1 MNFFEHQDQAKSQ
14 TKKLILLLA
23 LAVLAL
29 IIITTLFV
37 ALLLHYSQGAALP
50 STAQQNFWQNF
61 FSLLD
66 WHLLLSVAFVVLAVV
81 LLGSLYRISQ
91 LRQGGAVV
99 AESLNGRLLNTADCD
114 LKEKRLLNIVEEMA
128 IAAGVPVPPVYL
140 LDETGINAF
149 AAGYQPKD
157 AVIGVTRGC
166 LEQLNREQLQGV
178 IAHEYSHILH
188 GDMRLNL
195 RLVGILHGILLIGLI
210 GHMLLRSGRHSRK
223 NGGGIALFGLGLIII
238 GFAGTFCG
246 NLIKSAVSRQREYL
260 ADASA
265 VQFTRNPLG
274 ISEALQRIGG
284 YPASSSIEAEN
295 ASEYSHF
302 YFANGLRNWASGWY
316 STHPPLDDRIRRID
330 PRWKG
335 AFLSQ
340 KSADLELNSNTQA
353 SQNTEQSANFS
364 GFAATASTS
373 TTRSETQQNPAHA
386 STSQGQHLSA
396 QNISAEIGSP
406 SETSIAA
413 AGQLLDSIDANIR
426 EACHNPASAM
436 AIIYGLLFTE
446 AAKLEQESYIGIHA
460 PKPIFN
466 LYKHYLGAVAALPIA
481 QRLPVIDLCL
491 PSLKALSEP
500 QLTQFRGVIIGLI
513 KADNHLSL
521 AEWCVFRILQNYL
534 FTRKKSQGKPLD
546 IADCDVEIDQILTLV
561 AQQSSTS
568 SQQKAYNNALT
579 SLNMEAREL
588 GAQAAFSTLDKSL
601 STLNRLKPLQKPR
614 LLKAL
619 MLSIQ
624 TDGVIDI
631 AEYEL
636 LRVIAD
642 GLDCP
647 MPLLH

>member
-23 LAVLAL
+23 VAVLAL
-29 IIITTLFV
+29 IIVTAFFV
-37 ALLLHYSQGAALP
+37 AILLHYSQGAALP
-50 STAQQNFWQNF
+50 STELQNFWQNF

-66 WHLLLSVAFVVLAVV
+66 WHLLLGVATAVLIVV

-91 LRQGGAVV
+91 LRQGGSVV

-140 LDETGINAF
+140 LDEIGINAF
-149 AAGYQPKD
+149 AAGYDPKD
-157 AVIGVTRGC
+157 AVIGVTRGS

-223 NGGGIALFGLGLIII
+223 NGGGIALFGLGLIVI

-284 YPASSSIEAEN
+284 YPAASSMEAEN

-302 YFANGLRNWASGWY
+302 YFANGLRNWIGGWY
-316 STHPPLDDRIRRID
+316 STHPPLDDRIRRIN
-330 PRWKG
+330 PTWRG
-335 AFLSQ
+335 NFLSQ
-340 KSADLELNSNTQA
+340 KTADPELGENDLGHYGAAGNPSI
-353 SQNTEQSANFS
+353 S
-364 GFAATASTS
+364 GFAESPATNQPSSQAVASS
-373 TTRSETQQNPAHA
+373 H
-386 STSQGQHLSA
+386 QHLSD
-396 QNISAEIGSP
+396 QNITAEIGNP
-406 SETSIAA
+406 SSAA
-413 AGQLLDSIDANIR
+413 LAVAGQLLDSIGTRIR

-436 AIIYGLLFTE
+436 AIIYGLLFTDTV
-446 AAKLEQESYIGIHA
+446 KLEQESYIGVHA

-500 QLTQFRGVIIGLI
+500 QLAQFRSVIIGLI

-521 AEWCVFRILQNYL
+521 TEWCVFRILQNSL
-534 FTRKKSQGKPLD
+534 FARKKPKGKPLD
-546 IADCDVEIDQILTLV
+546 IVECGTEIDQILTLV
-561 AQQSSTS
+561 ALQSSAS
-568 SQQKAYNNALT
+568 SQQKAYSSALK
-579 SLNMEAREL
+579 SLNLDNREL
-588 GAQAAFSTLDKSL
+588 GEQAGYAVLDKSL
-601 STLNRLKPLQKPR
+601 ATLNRLKPLQKPR

-624 TDGVIDI
+624 TDGAIDI